1 MLKNPTPWTP
11 IHCSTTGSYV
21 EKPHIMDS
29 CRLLHSIILQAPTLR
44 NPTLWTPI
52 DCYTVEFYRLLRWEI
67 SHHDSCRLLH
77 SIILRLLHWGILHCG
92 LLYTSTQ
99 LSPTGSYVE
108 KTHSVDSYRL
118 LHSKILQAPYLE
130 KSHIVD
136 SYRLLHNKIL
146 QAPTLRNLT
155 SRTHIDC
162 YTGDY
167 YRLLRWEI
175 SHRGLLQIVTQF
187 NPTGSHVKK
196 SNAVASYTLLH
207 CWILQAPTLN
217 NLT

>member
-21 EKPHIMDS
+21 EKPHIVDS

-118 LHSKILQAPYLE
+118 LHSKILQAP
-130 KSHIVD
+130 
-136 SYRLLHNKIL
+136 
-146 QAPTLRNLT
+146 TLRNLT
-155 SRTHIDC
+155 SWTPIDC
-162 YTGDY
+162 YTVKSYRLLTLRNLTSWTPIDY
-167 YRLLRWEI
+167 YTIKSYRLLRWEI
-175 SHRGLLQIVTQF
+175 SHRGLI
-187 NPTGSHVKK
+187 
-196 SNAVASYTLLH
+196 
-207 CWILQAPTLN
+207 
-217 NLT
+217 